1 MLMVWA
7 FNYPITLMYMVTSST
22 EAEAAVTSVER
33 ISEACS
39 LPQDPPRVTPPHLQ
53 HLIRKPAK
61 SSADG
66 GTDGGTDGGGGVSAG
81 ASADGEFGESIWP
94 LNGSVE
100 FANVSMRYRPKL
112 PLALKGL
119 SFKVPA
125 GARCGIVGRTGA
137 GKSSISTAMFR
148 LAECE
153 AGSQILVDGVNI
165 LELGLDDVRG
175 RHQGLAIIPQDP
187 VIFSGPVRRTLDP
200 FSRYQDSDLWQA
212 LEDVGLGGDQF
223 GTLDS
228 VVAENGSNLSVGQRQ
243 LLCLARALMSKP
255 RVLVMDES
263 TASVDG
269 ETDALIQAMVRKRF
283 SDVTLLT
290 ISHRLGTIMDFDY
303 VLVMEQ
309 GAAAEFGSP
318 YELLFPSGIAVAGPS
333 DETTT
338 NGDTQ
343 SMFAELV
350 DSTGPDSAAYLRS
363 LVLSARSAKAV

>member
-1 MLMVWA
+1 
-7 FNYPITLMYMVTSST
+7 
-22 EAEAAVTSVER
+22 
-33 ISEACS
+33 
-39 LPQDPPRVTPPHLQ
+39 
-53 HLIRKPAK
+53 
-61 SSADG
+61 
-66 GTDGGTDGGGGVSAG
+66 
-81 ASADGEFGESIWP
+81 
-94 LNGSVE
+94 
-100 FANVSMRYRPKL
+100 
-112 PLALKGL
+112 
-119 SFKVPA
+119 
-125 GARCGIVGRTGA
+125 
-137 GKSSISTAMFR
+137 
-148 LAECE
+148 
-153 AGSQILVDGVNI
+153 
-165 LELGLDDVRG
+165 
-175 RHQGLAIIPQDP
+175 
-187 VIFSGPVRRTLDP
+187 
-200 FSRYQDSDLWQA
+200 
-212 LEDVGLGGDQF
+212 
-223 GTLDS
+223 
-228 VVAENGSNLSVGQRQ
+228 
-243 LLCLARALMSKP
+243 MSKP

>member
-212 LEDVGLGGDQF
+212 LEDVG
-223 GTLDS
+223 
-228 VVAENGSNLSVGQRQ
+228 
-243 LLCLARALMSKP
+243 
-255 RVLVMDES
+255 
-263 TASVDG
+263 
-269 ETDALIQAMVRKRF
+269 
-283 SDVTLLT
+283 
-290 ISHRLGTIMDFDY
+290 
-303 VLVMEQ
+303 
-309 GAAAEFGSP
+309 
-318 YELLFPSGIAVAGPS
+318 
-333 DETTT
+333 
-338 NGDTQ
+338 
-343 SMFAELV
+343 
-350 DSTGPDSAAYLRS
+350 
-363 LVLSARSAKAV
+363 